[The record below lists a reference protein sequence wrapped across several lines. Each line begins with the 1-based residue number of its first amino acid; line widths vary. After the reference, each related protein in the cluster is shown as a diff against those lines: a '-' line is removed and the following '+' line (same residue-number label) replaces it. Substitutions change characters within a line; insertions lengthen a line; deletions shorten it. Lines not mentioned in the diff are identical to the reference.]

1 MKDPMNDT
9 VSEPMNETAD
19 ETTPPGYR
27 LVLPPGFLLIPVA
40 RSTDVEITDLV
51 RRHYRDLPRD
61 SYGPQI
67 DRTAAQLVASARSAR
82 NAGVLDL
89 VVPMGVPWR
98 APVSLAIAISTGP
111 AGPAPTADDAELSAS
126 EVSET
131 VTTSAG
137 TAVRATER
145 FAVPDTAGEMA
156 PLIRMRFGWPIPG
169 SDRQLLAV
177 CTISGRA
184 DPELTPI
191 IDALAELGDLL
202 LRTLR
207 WD

>member
-1 MKDPMNDT
+1 MTAKDSVTATGT
-9 VSEPMNETAD
+9 VTEIA
-19 ETTPPGYR
+19 PPRYR

-40 RSTDVEITDLV
+40 RSTDAEIADLV

-89 VVPMGVPWR
+89 IVPMGVPWR

-111 AGPAPTADDAELSAS
+111 APTTPEDEEASAS
-126 EVSET
+126 EVRES

-137 TAVRATER
+137 QAERETAR
-145 FAVPDTAGEMA
+145 FAAPADTAEMA
-156 PLIRMRFGWPIPG
+156 PLLRLRFAWPIPG
-169 SDRQLLAV
+169 TDRRLRAV
-177 CTISGRA
+177 CTVSGTA
-184 DPELTPI
+184 DPQLAPI
-191 IDALAELGDLL
+191 VDALAELGDLL